1 MFQVIW
7 RQEAVNDL
15 AEIWNHGDS
24 ALRRAI
30 TQAAQSIDQA
40 LQEDPSIPANQGRR
54 ESE

>member
-24 ALRRAI
+24 TLRQAI
-30 TQAAQSIDQA
+30 TRPLNPSTTRWRKIQSI
-40 LQEDPSIPANQGRR
+40 SANQERR